1 MNNAKLKFLDNLYD
15 ETKVE
20 IMKRV
25 EAEVIIEITKKLKA
39 MVSNN
44 IITDAEAREFA
55 KTKDINLG
63 ITVTTR
69 TKTKET
75 PVVPVDPCFTT
86 LRTTKSSC

>member
-39 MVSNN
+39 MVSAN

-69 TKTKET
+69 MKTKEE
-75 PVVPVDPCFTT
+75 PVDPCFTT
-86 LRTTKSSC
+86 VRTTKSSC